1 MGAAIN
7 WALDVCYHLI
17 TVNESSDVPI
27 SRLPTQRWQRPPS
40 NTLKVNIDAAFVA
53 ETNAGA
59 IGAVARDDAGDFLM
73 AMTKRLPAV
82 ASALA
87 AEAEALRA
95 GVQLIYS
102 VSHGSV
108 IMETDSLELVGLWN
122 NKETQRSEFT
132 PIFSD
137 IQEMSSS
144 FSSFYVV
151 HARRSAN
158 KAAHVCASY
167 AEHSAFDVW
176 ANDPP
181 SFLLQI
187 LQDDCNH
194 SDE

>member
-1 MGAAIN
+1 MPN
-7 WALDVCYHLI
+7 SPPPPLRLEHPI
-17 TVNESSDVPI
+17 TF
-27 SRLPTQRWQRPPS
+27 T
-40 NTLKVNIDAAFVA
+40 
-53 ETNAGA
+53 
-59 IGAVARDDAGDFLM
+59 
-73 AMTKRLPAV
+73 MTKRLPAV